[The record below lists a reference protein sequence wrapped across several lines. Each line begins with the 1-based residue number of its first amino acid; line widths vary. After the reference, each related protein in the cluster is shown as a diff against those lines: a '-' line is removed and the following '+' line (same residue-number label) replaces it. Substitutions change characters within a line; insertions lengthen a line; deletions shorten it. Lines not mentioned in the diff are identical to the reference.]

1 MAANPLLEAYNS
13 LQQAELLRQQ
23 GDHARAQSMCEALL
37 NRYPD
42 YMGALHTLG
51 LILAD
56 QRRYD
61 EALDCLVRA
70 VMLNPQSPKTL
81 TALSE
86 VYLHLGAVELAMT
99 TLDQARSIKP
109 RDATILIASG
119 DIYRELR
126 EYELASDAYQQAL
139 RIDPSSS
146 AAAIGLGWC
155 HVNLGASA
163 EAAHVFER
171 LINRGTRQLEPVRAL
186 ANLPASVVSID
197 LLAALQRVVRDPG
210 EDPLDFERSIPFFR
224 AAALD
229 RAARY
234 GEAWAELTAANDN
247 VFRGFRNRLHDLSN
261 AQLASLATLRAHAGA
276 TGRYSDNRHPMSL
289 LILGP
294 SGCGKS
300 TLERLVG
307 MLPDFKRGYEN
318 PIVENA
324 VRRTF
329 QSSDLLT
336 VSVMHH
342 LSVRLDG
349 LFTNIYFDDLA
360 KRAGSAKVFTNTL
373 STCIHD
379 ATRLISTIKN
389 VRFVFVK
396 RNLEDNLLRIFMRK
410 YRPGTVVYSY
420 SLKSAHEHIAWYNQM
435 MHLMADKFSDIV
447 RILDYEDIVARPA
460 AAVEVVTQLCDQPM
474 PDITLPELVGDVGC
488 AAPYRKMLADALN
501 TGN

>member
-13 LQQAELLRQQ
+13 LQRAELLRQQ
-23 GDHARAQSMCEALL
+23 RDFAGAQSMCEALL

-51 LILAD
+51 LVFAD
-56 QRRYD
+56 QQRYD

-70 VMLNPQSPKTL
+70 VMLNPQSSNTL
-81 TALSE
+81 TALCE
-86 VYLHLGAVELAMT
+86 VYLRLGAVELATT
-99 TLDQARSIKP
+99 TLEQARSLKP

-119 DIYRELR
+119 DIYRESR
-126 EYELASDAYQQAL
+126 EYELARDAYQQAL
-139 RIDPSSS
+139 GIDPGSS

-155 HVNLGASA
+155 HQNLGASA
-163 EAAHVFER
+163 DAAAVFEK
-171 LINRGTRQLEPVRAL
+171 LIHLGMRQLEPVRAL

-197 LLAALQRVVRDPG
+197 LLAALEKVVRDPS

-234 GEAWAELTAANDN
+234 GEAWAELAAANDN
-247 VFRGFRNRLHDLSN
+247 VFRNLQNRLRDLSN
-261 AQLASLATLRAHAGA
+261 AQIAASATLRGHIGA
-276 TGRYSDNRHPMSL
+276 TGRYRDDRHPISL
-289 LILGP
+289 FILGP
-294 SGCGKS
+294 SGCGKT
-300 TLERLVG
+300 TLERLTG
-307 MLPDFKRGYEN
+307 MLPGFKRGHEN

-329 QSSDLLT
+329 QSSNFLT

-342 LSVRLDG
+342 LPVQLEG
-349 LFTNIYFDDLA
+349 LFNDIYFSDLA

-373 STCIHD
+373 STCIYD
-379 ATRLISTIKN
+379 AARLISLVKN
-389 VRFVFVK
+389 VRFVFVR
-396 RNLEDNLLRIFMRK
+396 RNLEDNVFRIFMRK

-420 SLKSAHEHIAWYNQM
+420 NLKSAREHITWYHQM
-435 MHLMADKFSDIV
+435 MQLMADKFPDIV

-460 AAVEVVTQLCDQPM
+460 ATFEVVTQLCDQPM
-474 PDITLPELVGDVGC
+474 PDIKLPEVVGDVGC
-488 AAPYRKMLADALN
+488 ATPYRERLAAALAADR
-501 TGN
+501 